1 MHKVREIAITMALQN
16 GCDECH
22 KPFINLKF
30 QTLIHKN
37 TKVYKIICDNCSIIR
52 NTTRA
57 TNRGVKHA
65 N

>member
-1 MHKVREIAITMALQN
+1 MALQN